1 MLSAVYLLLSVIH
14 VFGLARCS
22 LETSGRLME
31 LNTKDGRLHVSY
43 SDRLV
48 TLIREVRMLLQRGFA
63 VPAKIQH
70 VAQVADKFKLHA
82 NILKQVRLSSITWFI
97 ASFDNFHF
105 RFAIFI
111 LLVSLASA
119 LRPNLYGLILII
131 VGLCL
136 DLMKHWLCVF
146 SCTFASWF

>member
-1 MLSAVYLLLSVIH
+1 MTLAYFCLLIYLYFVL
-14 VFGLARCS
+14 FGCAGVCS

-48 TLIREVRMLLQRGFA
+48 TLVREVRMLLQRGFA

-82 NILKQVRLSSITWFI
+82 NILKQVRTIIMHYFSLI
-97 ASFDNFHF
+97 H
-105 RFAIFI
+105 I
-111 LLVSLASA
+111 LFWAVLHLFFTLYNRA
-119 LRPNLYGLILII
+119 L
-131 VGLCL
+131 
-136 DLMKHWLCVF
+136 HH
-146 SCTFASWF
+146 

>member
-1 MLSAVYLLLSVIH
+1 MLWKNRTLVSCIFAV
-14 VFGLARCS
+14 S

-70 VAQVADKFKLHA
+70 VSQVAEKFKLHA
-82 NILKQVRLSSITWFI
+82 NILKQVRLLFI
-97 ASFDNFHF
+97 LSLVASFD
-105 RFAIFI
+105 IF
-111 LLVSLASA
+111 
-119 LRPNLYGLILII
+119 
-131 VGLCL
+131 
-136 DLMKHWLCVF
+136 
-146 SCTFASWF
+146 